1 MSTVGVPKR
10 FSVAADS
17 VVDDV
22 IVVPGVTV
30 TKSGI
35 G

>member
-1 MSTVGVPKR
+1 L
-10 FSVAADS
+10 SVDASS
-17 VVDDV
+17 VVELV
-22 IVVPGVTV
+22 TVVPGVTV